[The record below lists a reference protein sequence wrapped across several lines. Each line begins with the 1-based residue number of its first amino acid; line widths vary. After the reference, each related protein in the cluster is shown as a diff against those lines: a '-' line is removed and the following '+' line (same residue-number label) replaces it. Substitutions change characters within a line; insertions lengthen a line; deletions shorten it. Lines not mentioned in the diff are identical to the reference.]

1 MMDSADF
8 STGAPGRTAFVELD
22 SGRIRPVL
30 PQAPLC
36 SSRGAPWTD
45 LLLEEYQSPRDV
57 EQRDVAPAQHHLLL
71 HLDEPTRMELK
82 LEGGWR
88 QFEVRQGQFFFCPAQ
103 MPLSLRCHGSGH
115 FLCAALEPAG
125 VRCAGAEWDRNG
137 AGRSLSPRLPFE
149 DPFLVALLEC
159 LRAEIR
165 HGYPGGRMYGETLV
179 AALIAHLWRNDP
191 GGPPAT
197 NGGLRGL
204 SRPQLRRLDAF
215 MREHLAEDI
224 SLKTLAG
231 VAGLSPFHFVRVFKQ
246 ATGLTPHRYL
256 LERRLE
262 RARELL
268 LCRSRAL
275 AEVAIEAGFCDQS
288 HLTLQFKRA
297 YGVTP
302 GEFRRRL
309 GVG

>member
-1 MMDSADF
+1 MMDSVASSASDLV
-8 STGAPGRTAFVELD
+8 RTAFIELN
-22 SGRIRPVL
+22 SGRVRPAL

-36 SSRGAPWTD
+36 SSRGAPWPD
-45 LLLEEYQSPRDV
+45 LLLEEYQSARDV

-71 HLDEPTRMELK
+71 HLGEPTEMELK
-82 LEGGWR
+82 LENGWR
-88 QFEVRQGQFFFCPAQ
+88 QFELRRGQFLFCPAQ
-103 MPLSLRCHGSGH
+103 LPLSLRCHGSGH

-125 VRCAGAEWDRNG
+125 VRCVGLEWDRNG
-137 AGRSLSPRLPFE
+137 AGRSLSLRLPFE
-149 DPFLVALLEC
+149 DPFLSALLEC

-165 HGYPGGRMYGETLV
+165 QGYPGGRIYGETLV
-179 AALIAHLWRNDP
+179 AALIAHLLHNEP
-191 GGPPAT
+191 GGAPAT

-215 MREHLAEDI
+215 MREHLGEEI
-224 SLKTLAG
+224 SLKTLAS